1 MTVEQLFLI
10 YICGF
15 PVALILLPF
24 TQGFVRDEL
33 DYATAFLI
41 ALFWPAIVIAAVL
54 ICGGMAPYWLG
65 KGLAKILTRGADDE
79 TK

>member
-1 MTVEQLFLI
+1 MTDEQLVLI
-10 YICGF
+10 YICGC

-24 TQGFVRDEL
+24 TQGFVRDDL